1 MESCDC
7 SGDATR
13 YDCDSESTTTTT
25 RHAGPRQ
32 RSRAR
37 TAFAPGFSR
46 WFLRRLCS
54 LSGMRAICMNKV
66 GTMGRKGGR
75 KEQGRMV
82 PALNFPARERGYKIE
97 RRQSLPPSLP
107 PSPPPFASLL
117 LSGSFK
123 PKCTFSLPPPITCS
137 AFTTIERAAQILSGR
152 VRLSV
157 RPSERARP

>member
-97 RRQSLPPSLP
+97 RRQSLPPSLRRRRHLHRFS
-107 PSPPPFASLL
+107 SPDRLSQSAHFPSLL
-117 LSGSFK
+117 RSRALPLLQSSEQ
-123 PKCTFSLPPPITCS
+123 PKS
-137 AFTTIERAAQILSGR
+137 
-152 VRLSV
+152 
-157 RPSERARP
+157 